1 MPTKIKVE
9 HVSKI
14 FGRNPKT
21 ILKKMKNEGGTKDII
36 EKETGHT
43 VGVYDVSFDVK
54 EGEIFV
60 IMGLSGSGKSTLIR
74 CLNLL
79 NTPTGGKIFVDNEE
93 ITAYNKSK
101 LKKFRQEKIAMVFQ
115 HFGIFT
121 HRTVLSNVEY
131 GLEIKGVPKD
141 EREKAA
147 RAVIETVGLGG
158 WEDKLPNQLSG
169 GMQQRVGLARALA
182 TEPDILLMD
191 EPFSALDPLIRR
203 EMQQELLDIQAKLK
217 KTIVFITHDVNEA
230 FKLGDRVAVMKDG
243 KVVQIGTPE
252 DILESPANDYIVDF
266 IQDID
271 RSKVFQAKNVMFKP
285 TAVISIK
292 DPIKVAV
299 KEMRDSGISSI
310 FVLDHERKLQGIV
323 TIDDAI
329 QANKEHKALRDII
342 RKDYESTDPEAYL
355 QDLFSKATES
365 KFPIAVV
372 DESNKFLG
380 IILRV
385 SVLAAL
391 S

>member
-1 MPTKIKVE
+1 MSTKVKVE

-21 ILKKMKNEGGTKDII
+21 ILKKMKNEGGTKETI

-79 NTPTGGKIFVDNEE
+79 NVPTDGKIFVDNEE
-93 ITAYNKSK
+93 ITAYNKNK

-115 HFGIFT
+115 HFGILT

-131 GLEIKGVPKD
+131 GLEIKGVSKE
-141 EREKAA
+141 EREKTA
-147 RAVIETVGLGG
+147 RSVLETVGLGG

-203 EMQQELLDIQAKLK
+203 EMQQELLDIQAKLR

-252 DILESPANDYIVDF
+252 DILENPANDYIVDF

-271 RSKVFQAKNVMFKP
+271 RSKVLQAKNVMFKP
-285 TAVISIK
+285 TAVISVK

-299 KEMRDSGISSI
+299 KEMKDSAISSI

-329 QANKEHKALRDII
+329 KAAKENKTLRDII

-365 KFPIAVV
+365 KYPIAVI

-380 IILRV
+380 IIVRV
-385 SVLAAL
+385 SVLSAL
-391 S
+391 V

>member
-1 MPTKIKVE
+1 MSTKVKVE

-21 ILKKMKNEGGTKDII
+21 ILKKMKNEGGTKEKI

-43 VGVYDVSFDVK
+43 VGVHDVSFDVK

-79 NTPTGGKIFVDNEE
+79 NVPTGGKIFVDNEE
-93 ITAYNKSK
+93 ITAYSK
-101 LKKFRQEKIAMVFQ
+101 NQLRNFRQEKIAMVFQ
-115 HFGIFT
+115 HFGILT

-131 GLEIKGVPKD
+131 GLEIKGVPKS
-141 EREKAA
+141 EREQTA
-147 RAVIETVGLGG
+147 RTVLETVGLGG
-158 WEDKLPNQLSG
+158 WEEKLPSQLSG

-252 DILESPANDYIVDF
+252 DILASPANDYIEDF
-266 IQDID
+266 VQDID
-271 RSKVFQAKNVMFKP
+271 RAKVLQAKNVMFKP
-285 TAVISIK
+285 TAIVSLK
-292 DPIKVAV
+292 DGIKVAV
-299 KEMRDSGISSI
+299 KEMKDNGISSI
-310 FVLDHERKLQGIV
+310 FVLDQERKLQGIA
-323 TIDDAI
+323 TIDDAVT
-329 QANKEHKALRDII
+329 AVKENKSLRDIV
-342 RKDYESTDPEAYL
+342 RKDFETTDPEAYI
-355 QDLFSKATES
+355 QDLIPKATES

-372 DESNKFLG
+372 DENNKFLG
-380 IILRV
+380 IIVRV
-385 SVLAAL
+385 SVLTAL
-391 S
+391 I